1 MDLEELQE
9 ELAFTQ
15 RELAKVKHSLVLK
28 QAECQMGRI
37 ALRLEKTAHAKTREK
52 LYRAESKLRVKNFVG

>member
-1 MDLEELQE
+1 MDLEDLRE

-15 RELAKVKHSLVLK
+15 RELAKVKHSLVLRD
-28 QAECQMGRI
+28 AECKIGRV

-52 LYRAESKLRVKNFVG
+52 LYQAESKLRVKNSVG